1 MSPVRNQKKQK
12 RENLNPCIS
21 NGVKDYIFK
30 KNQWFFEETVPGI
43 LSTTKTAIKIKK
55 KIFSGKSPY
64 QKLEVM
70 DTFPFGRILVLDG
83 IVQLSQEDEFI
94 YHEMLIHPAMFYHP
108 DPKKVLIIGGGD
120 GGALR
125 EVLKHPVQEAYLV
138 DIDKKVVEVSQKYLP
153 FVSKGAFKNK
163 RAKIFI
169 EDGIKFVKKY
179 KNFFDVIIIDSTD
192 PLGPSIDLFS
202 QNFYRNVFKALT
214 KNGIISIQSGCL
226 FEQFSH
232 LEKIFKKIKKIF
244 PFVKIHKTCVPCL
257 QCSSEYSF
265 TIAAKFNL
273 AKVTFKNLEKKFKKL
288 NLKSKYYSPKIHFSS
303 VVLPKYLKEKLK

>member
-1 MSPVRNQKKQK
+1 MRN
-12 RENLNPCIS
+12 
-21 NGVKDYIFK
+21 YIFK

-43 LSTTKTAIKIKK
+43 LSTTRTAIKIKK

-94 YHEMLIHPAMFYHP
+94 YHEMLTHPAMFYHP

-125 EVLKHPVQEAYLV
+125 EILKHPVQEAYLV

-169 EDGIKFVKKY
+169 EDGIKFVKRY

-192 PLGPSIDLFS
+192 PLGPSLGLFS
-202 QNFYRNVFKALT
+202 QNFYQNVSKALT
-214 KNGIISIQSGCL
+214 KNGILSIQSGCL
-226 FEQFSH
+226 FEQFLH
-232 LEKIFKKIKKIF
+232 LKKIFKKTKKIF
-244 PFVKIHKTCVPCL
+244 PFVKIHKACIPCL
-257 QCSSEYSF
+257 QCSNEYSF

-273 AKVTFKNLEKKFKKL
+273 AKVTLKNLEKKFKKL
-288 NLKSKYYSPKIHFSS
+288 NLKLKYYSPEIHFAS
-303 VVLPKYLKEKLK
+303 VVLPKYLREELK